1 MLTEIVYLAR
11 SNNTSKST
19 NAALLRCT
27 ISTIRLYDYPK
38 SSASYRVRIALHLAG
53 LDHEI
58 ININLVDGA
67 HKTQAHLS
75 RNPQGFVP
83 VLDID
88 GERLTQSLAILE
100 YLNDTRGLGFLPC
113 DAGSRATCRALAYSI
128 AVDVH
133 PICNLS
139 VMKHATSGLDP
150 ARTEWMQHFIRPG
163 LVAFEK
169 LINNFAPTKYAT
181 GDTPGLADICLIPQL
196 YNARRWNVDY
206 SDLTRILSI
215 EKQCDSNEAFQ
226 HAGPDH
232 TGAPKA

>member
-1 MLTEIVYLAR
+1 MSII
-11 SNNTSKST
+11 K
-19 NAALLRCT
+19 
-27 ISTIRLYDYPK
+27 LYDYPR

-53 LDHEI
+53 LEHEI
-58 ININLVDGA
+58 VNINLLEGA
-67 HKTQAHLS
+67 HKTQEYLS

-88 GERLTQSLAILE
+88 GKRLTQSLAILE
-100 YLNDTRGLGFLPC
+100 YLNDTRKLDLLPS

-128 AVDVH
+128 AIDVH

-139 VMKHATSGLDP
+139 VMKHATGGVDP

-163 LVAFEK
+163 LIAFEK
-169 LINNFAPTKYAT
+169 LLENFTPTKYTT

-206 SDLTRILSI
+206 SDLTRVLSI
-215 EKQCDSNEAFQ
+215 EKQCKGNIAFQ
-226 HAGPDH
+226 RADPDH
-232 TGAPKA
+232 P